1 MVNTYMK
8 VSIAITN
15 RDYQWALRYFI
26 PSYLISMGIEFE
38 EDQRCYLR
46 ITDEIAATALMIA
59 GLPDHI
65 TDFTEIIVEN
75 D

>member
-1 MVNTYMK
+1 MK

-26 PSYLISMGIEFE
+26 PSYLTSMGIGYE
-38 EDQRCYLR
+38 EDQQCHLR
-46 ITDEIAATALMIA
+46 ITDDRAATALIVS
-59 GLPDHI
+59 GLPEHMS
-65 TDFTEIIVEN
+65 DFTEIIVEN